1 MKKVTY
7 VQIDKVLPNSQEII
21 EACEA
26 KHKTEC
32 PSLTF
37 SQSESI
43 ENNFYLIKLDFDN
56 SDEWVNSQTWA
67 NNIVLHNKSEQV
79 DLLGNNTFK
88 IIGDNIGDQMAKIS
102 EEKIYDTL
110 MEMNKK
116 LASLE
121 QMLKSKIDS
130 DDKASAAMT
139 ARVDL
144 SDANYIKLEK
154 RVDKLEKWQAGVIAI
169 SAFIASLISIT
180 IPFLLKIMQEM
191 VK

>member
-1 MKKVTY
+1 MLLVRWIVYPIAQVIKMKKVTY

-88 IIGDNIGDQMAKIS
+88 IIGDNIGD
-102 EEKIYDTL
+102 
-110 MEMNKK
+110 
-116 LASLE
+116 
-121 QMLKSKIDS
+121 
-130 DDKASAAMT
+130 
-139 ARVDL
+139 
-144 SDANYIKLEK
+144 
-154 RVDKLEKWQAGVIAI
+154 
-169 SAFIASLISIT
+169 
-180 IPFLLKIMQEM
+180 
-191 VK
+191 

>member
-1 MKKVTY
+1 
-7 VQIDKVLPNSQEII
+7 
-21 EACEA
+21 
-26 KHKTEC
+26 
-32 PSLTF
+32 
-37 SQSESI
+37 
-43 ENNFYLIKLDFDN
+43 
-56 SDEWVNSQTWA
+56 
-67 NNIVLHNKSEQV
+67 
-79 DLLGNNTFK
+79 
-88 IIGDNIGDQMAKIS
+88 MAKIS

-180 IPFLLKIMQEM
+180 IPFLLKIM
-191 VK
+191 